1 MKKISITVIL
11 LLLMMSIPLKNFSQ
25 SKSIKLPLAD
35 RKAGLPLHRVVDLRR
50 STREFKPLSLSLTEV
65 SQVLW
70 AAGGKN
76 QWDKLTIP
84 SAGALYPLTIY
95 LLAVKVEGLVNGLYR
110 YDVASHSLNL
120 IAEGNFSES
129 LSGTSF
135 NQSCLRDAPAII
147 IISADYNITLSRY
160 AERGK
165 RYVNI
170 EVGHCGQNIYLQA
183 TSLGLGTVAVGAF
196 DDKKVKEVLG
206 IKEEPLYIMPL
217 GKSK

>member
-1 MKKISITVIL
+1 MKKISIAVIL
-11 LLLMMSIPLKNFSQ
+11 LLLMMNTPLKSFSQ
-25 SKSIKLPLAD
+25 SESIKLPLAD
-35 RKAGLPLHRVVDLRR
+35 KEAGSSLHKVIDLRK
-50 STREFKPLSLSLTEV
+50 STREFAPLSLSLQEV
-65 SQVLW
+65 SQILW
-70 AAGGKN
+70 AGGGKN
-76 QWDKLTIP
+76 KWDKLTTP
-84 SAGALYPLTIY
+84 SAGVLYPLTIY
-95 LLAVKVEGLVNGLYR
+95 LLAAKVEGLRNGFYR
-110 YDVASHSLNL
+110 YDAASHSLDL
-120 IAEGNFSES
+120 IAEENFNEF
-129 LSGTSF
+129 LSRASF
-135 NQSCLRDAPAII
+135 NQGCLRDAPAII

-196 DDKKVKEVLG
+196 DDKKVKEILG